1 MIIYNYEQSKAA
13 LEKLFKRGAEVDE
26 KIVETVKKIL
36 HEVKTR
42 GDEAVFHFTREF
54 DRFELHAHNLVV
66 DRDVLKSCYEKI
78 DATQRAILEE
88 ARDNI
93 EAFHVNQK
101 EESWLKEFPD
111 NVRLG
116 QRITPLDRVGV
127 YIPGGQ
133 AFYPSTAMM
142 NIVPAKIAGVRE
154 IVAVTPP
161 TRFMDNP
168 IIGATLYMLG
178 VDRVFLCGGAQAIAA
193 LAYGTEIIPRVDKI
207 VGPGNIYVSEAKR
220 LVFGQVDIDMIAGPS
235 EVVVLAQDQ
244 ANPRWTAL
252 DVLSQAEHRTGF
264 ESAML
269 ITDSQDFA
277 EKVKTE
283 IFELLK
289 DVPYGEKVKAI
300 LAEYGAIIVVDN
312 MKQGAE
318 VVNRIAPEHLE
329 VVVKDVD
336 AVLPLIRHAGA
347 IFIGEYSSEPVG
359 DYWAGPN
366 HVLPTS
372 GTARFFSP
380 LGVYDFVKRSSLIY
394 YSKEAILKHGRKIN
408 QLAMTEDLIFHGRAV
423 LERCEALENEQ

>member
-1 MIIYNYEQSKAA
+1 MIIYKYDQSGIA
-13 LEKLFKRGAEVDE
+13 LDKLFNRGAEVDP
-26 KIVETVKKIL
+26 KIIESVKSIV
-36 HEVKTR
+36 HDVKTK
-42 GDEAVFHFTREF
+42 GNEAVFHYTKKF
-54 DRFELHAHNLVV
+54 DNFDLHSNNLLINA
-66 DRDVLKSCYEKI
+66 DILKSSYEAI
-78 DATQRAILEE
+78 DKTQREILEE

-93 EAFHVNQK
+93 EAFHKFQK
-101 EESWLKEFPD
+101 EETWLKDFPD

-116 QRITPLDRVGV
+116 QRITPIDRVGV

-142 NIVPAKIAGVRE
+142 NIIPAQIAGVRE

-161 TRFMDNP
+161 ARFMDNP

-178 VDRVFLCGGAQAIAA
+178 IERVYLCGGPQAIAA
-193 LAYGTEIIPRVDKI
+193 LAYGTESIPKVDKI

-220 LVFGQVDIDMIAGPS
+220 LVFGTVDIDMIAGPS

-264 ESAML
+264 ESAIL
-269 ITDSQDFA
+269 VTDSQDFA

-289 DVPYGEKVKAI
+289 DVPYGEKVKDI
-300 LAEYGAIIVVDN
+300 LSEYGAIIVVDN
-312 MKQGAE
+312 IEQGAE

-329 VVVKDVD
+329 VIVKDID
-336 AVLPLIRHAGA
+336 TVLPLIRHAGA
-347 IFIGEYSSEPVG
+347 IFIGEFSSEPVG

-366 HVLPTS
+366 HVLPTA

-380 LGVYDFVKRSSLIY
+380 LGVYDFMKRSSLIY
-394 YSKEAILKHGRKIN
+394 YSKEAVLKHGRKIN
-408 QLAMTEDLIFHGRAV
+408 QLALTEDLIFHGKAV
-423 LERCEALENEQ
+423 LERCEALEQE